1 MPKLSGKCLCGK
13 ISYSADTEIKMMAN
27 CHCTDC
33 RAATGAVY
41 GTLLFVAEDALQING
56 TPKVFKHK
64 AASGADMEKHFCAD
78 CGSQMF
84 GRNSN
89 RPHTISIR
97 AGGLEQSELIKPG
110 VNVYLGSKIASTP
123 IDPELKG
130 FAKMPG
136 QDPAVIDSA

>member
-1 MPKLSGKCLCGK
+1 MPKFSGKCLCGS

-33 RAATGAVY
+33 RAATGAAY
-41 GTLLFVAEDALQING
+41 GTLLFIAEDALQIIG

-64 AASGADMEKHFCAD
+64 AASGADMEKHFCSD
-78 CGSQMF
+78 CGSQLF

-89 RPHTISIR
+89 RPNIMSIR
-97 AGGLEQSELIKPG
+97 AGGLEQGELIKPG
-110 VNVYLGSKIASTP
+110 VNVYLDSKIASTP

-136 QDPAVIDSA
+136 